1 MTQDV
6 SELSRIMDRL
16 DGAHMV
22 SLKYIIS
29 DQSEP
34 SYIYEI
40 PRKGEATLT
49 LKSSPLV

>member
-6 SELSRIMDRL
+6 SELSRIMDRP
-16 DGAHMV
+16 DGAHRV
-22 SLKYIIS
+22 SLQYIIS

-34 SYIYEI
+34 FCIYEI
-40 PRKGEATLT
+40 SIKGESTLT